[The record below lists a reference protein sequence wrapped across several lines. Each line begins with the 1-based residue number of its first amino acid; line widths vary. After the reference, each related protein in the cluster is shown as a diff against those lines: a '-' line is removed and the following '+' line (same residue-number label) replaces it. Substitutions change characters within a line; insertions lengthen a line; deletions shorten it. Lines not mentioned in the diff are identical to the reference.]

1 MRISDWSSD
10 VGSSDLPG
18 CLPAGGQAVSA
29 ALIFAAER
37 LGRLRPALGVVLLVF
52 VWWLATVMELADP
65 VLLPPPQEAL
75 KALVDGLVSGPLLF
89 DFWQTIYRTVL
100 SFAIAS
106 AIAIPLGV
114 ILRSEE
120 HTSELQSLMRI
131 SY

>member
-1 MRISDWSSD
+1 
-10 VGSSDLPG
+10 
-18 CLPAGGQAVSA
+18 
-29 ALIFAAER
+29 
-37 LGRLRPALGVVLLVF
+37 
-52 VWWLATVMELADP
+52 MELADP

-114 ILRSEE
+114 ILAAAEKLYRSVEFVSDFFRSTPPPPVFPLFLE
-120 HTSELQSLMRI
+120 IGSAPARERVC
-131 SY
+131 

>member
-1 MRISDWSSD
+1 
-10 VGSSDLPG
+10 
-18 CLPAGGQAVSA
+18 
-29 ALIFAAER
+29 
-37 LGRLRPALGVVLLVF
+37 
-52 VWWLATVMELADP
+52 MELADP

-114 ILRSEE
+114 ILGAAEKLYRSVEFVIHRSEE
-120 HTSELQSLMRI
+120 RRGGKECVSMCRSRGSPYYKKKNKSI
-131 SY
+131 KN